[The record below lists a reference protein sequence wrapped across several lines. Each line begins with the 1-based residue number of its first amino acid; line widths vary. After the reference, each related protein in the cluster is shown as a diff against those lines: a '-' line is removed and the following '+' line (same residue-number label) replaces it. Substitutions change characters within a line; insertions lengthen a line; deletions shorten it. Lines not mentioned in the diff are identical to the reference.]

1 METVSDHI
9 ELPDQLMARG
19 GFAMSVDLSKFF
31 YTPTFVVIFSA
42 FAVVV
47 PFFLVIFMIFI
58 PDGADRRWTD
68 TESAEECLMLG
79 REWSE
84 YSLSCDMAP
93 VFALF
98 KDHVSKHGRS
108 TMSEHLAFN
117 KYKEIAEKNG
127 WQIKLRG
134 CLYLLQTELVK
145 QGVKVESVYDE
156 DTVDSCSKFIGR
168 GS

>member
-1 METVSDHI
+1 MTI
-9 ELPDQLMARG
+9 
-19 GFAMSVDLSKFF
+19 DLNKIF

-58 PDGADRRWTD
+58 PDGDDRRWTD
-68 TESAEECLMLG
+68 TERAEECLMLG

-84 YSLSCDMAP
+84 DSLSCDMAP
-93 VFALF
+93 VSALF
-98 KDHVSKHGRS
+98 KDHVSEHGRS

-117 KYKEIAEKNG
+117 KFKAIAEKTNEHP
-127 WQIKLRG
+127 KLRG
-134 CLYLLQTELVK
+134 CTYLLQAYLIR
-145 QGVKVESVYDE
+145 QGVKVDSVYDE
-156 DTVDSCSKFIGR
+156 DTLSACSKFIQQ

>member
-1 METVSDHI
+1 M
-9 ELPDQLMARG
+9 
-19 GFAMSVDLSKFF
+19 
-31 YTPTFVVIFSA
+31 
-42 FAVVV
+42 V
-47 PFFLVIFMIFI
+47 PLFLVIFVIFI
-58 PDGADRRWTD
+58 PDGDDRRWTD
-68 TESAEECLMLG
+68 TERAEECLMLG

-84 YSLSCDMAP
+84 DSLSCDMTP
-93 VFALF
+93 VSAIF

-127 WQIKLRG
+127 RQIKLRG

-156 DTVDSCSKFIGR
+156 DTVDSCSKFIGQ